1 METVINLAESAF
13 DMFILLIYFKAM
25 LINRKKK
32 VPNIL
37 FYGSFVLM
45 EIALSVTFFFLADIH
60 TTLRFFITVIVSVT
74 TTYLLT
80 FFYDAPLTHKLFVTI
95 SFQVYCNISESIVYY
110 AYIFYLQMTGLSYGA
125 GDYIMNFITKI
136 ITFIMI
142 VITFLIM
149 NPKKNNYSI
158 QYSLLILLTPVV
170 SIITMLAVGYPDIES
185 PQSLALQIA
194 AVVGLIFLNIA
205 NYFLLNNLILS
216 KELKAKEEQLL
227 QQIKYQSEKY
237 EMISVAYRDTRRLIH
252 DTKKHYFFIKNALQ
266 KQKNEIICDYIDKE
280 LSALDNKHITVNC
293 GNLVIDSFVGYY
305 IQLAGQESITFDTK
319 IRISPQLVPLDDYDL
334 CIIIGNLLENSIKA
348 SRNIHILTKRNILFE
363 AYTSETEF
371 VLHISNAVSETP
383 YSSNSSGDNADLYHG
398 FGIENVEK
406 TVEKYEGVYT
416 HERKYGRYSS
426 IIVIPLKV

>member
-1 METVINLAESAF
+1 METVINLASFAF

-60 TTLRFFITVIVSVT
+60 TTQRFVITVIVSVG

-80 FFYDAPLTHKLFVTI
+80 LFYDAPLRHKIFVTI
-95 SFQVYCNISESIVYY
+95 SFQIYCNLSETILYY
-110 AYIFYLQMTGLSYGA
+110 GYSFYLQMTGLSYEP

-149 NPKKNNYSI
+149 NSRKKNYSI

-170 SIITMLAVGYPDIES
+170 SIITLLAVGYPNVDSI
-185 PQSLALQIA
+185 QSLALQVT
-194 AVVGLIFLNIA
+194 AVVGLLFLNIA
-205 NYFLLNNLILS
+205 NYFLLNNLLLS

-371 VLHISNAVSETP
+371 VLHISNAVSENP
-383 YSSNSSGDNADLYHG
+383 YNSYNSGNDAELYHG

-406 TVEKYEGVYT
+406 TVAKYEGVYT
-416 HERKYGRYSS
+416 HERKDGRYSS
-426 IIVIPLKV
+426 IIVIPLKA